1 MFLADDG
8 AAWIIDFGF
17 SELAA
22 SDGLLATDLAEL
34 LASSATQVG
43 AERAVA
49 AGVAAVGPDAIVT
62 ALDRLQLPEAERRH
76 PHCHEGRSEP
86 PARTARAH
94 HVVRRRCSTH
104 VAATPCVAYRVVRE
118 CPQLPPWRRTMS
130 MYPLIRV
137 LQPQPFDLV
146 DDPVQV
152 AGIATG
158 FEATVNVRVRDGN
171 GNQLVVTF
179 AMAGGGTGERGNFQ
193 VTADL
198 PGPPP
203 TAGGF
208 VEVFDAGG
216 GEGPPDNPV
225 VVPVVF
231 GTNLVPTLLRVQCV
245 RRPAG

>member
-1 MFLADDG
+1 
-8 AAWIIDFGF
+8 
-17 SELAA
+17 
-22 SDGLLATDLAEL
+22 
-34 LASSATQVG
+34 
-43 AERAVA
+43 
-49 AGVAAVGPDAIVT
+49 
-62 ALDRLQLPEAERRH
+62 
-76 PHCHEGRSEP
+76 
-86 PARTARAH
+86 
-94 HVVRRRCSTH
+94 
-104 VAATPCVAYRVVRE
+104 
-118 CPQLPPWRRTMS
+118 MS

-203 TAGGF
+203 TAGWLCRGLRRRWR
-208 VEVFDAGG
+208 GG
-216 GEGPPDNPV
+216 TARQSRGRPGGLRNEP
-225 VVPVVF
+225 
-231 GTNLVPTLLRVQCV
+231 GTELLRVQCV